1 MLNENN
7 QKPVIPVEIPIVD
20 EWIPNPEDQIFRH
33 AKNII
38 FAPLSN
44 FYHIGED
51 GNQNINYFAINP
63 KKSYN
68 SDDLRPHTCHYLNYF
83 EKFFDIE
90 KEYFTNMAHIKFF
103 IDVYPEYRTEN
114 FIYDIRRYILQ
125 DSIFAK
131 TRAMC
136 DFNYSLVLSYRSQNN
151 PQLQYTDEHAKI
163 LMQMSIL
170 MNLCIPLITHFAYTK
185 RITNIDE
192 FIMDI
197 YDYIIYAPITHGVDI
212 LSKLYETSISNVS
225 KNEKNNP
232 IIWAD
237 TKQSIRGKDT
247 VTHSLSAV
255 RNIIIN
261 IMPKYTFDKSMVSLN
276 YTSIQKNN
284 KFQITDIAYEYSYIP
299 LSSSKRDGEDNA
311 SEFDRFESN
320 LITTSQQLYLQNKFN
335 SDYTLNMID
344 KMSGPFDKEEIDFY
358 MENLKNERGEIIN
371 GFQKQL
377 IFNLFYKYFVDTTSI
392 KAINAEDYVKLMLV
406 ARKMLM
412 DNRMVFLPYI
422 ISGKVEKIV
431 ARKTLNKK
439 EKTRMESSQYYQF
452 VVDKYKNEKILNQIL
467 GTVATIIT
475 SDFRIIDYRDPELN
489 GQEIKVETD
498 MIIEEALLYILLI

>member
-1 MLNENN
+1 MANN
-7 QKPVIPVEIPIVD
+7 SNQTNQSPIQVVIPIVD
-20 EWIPNPEDQIFRH
+20 EWVPSPEDEIFKH

-51 GNQNINYFAINP
+51 GNQNINYFIINP

-68 SDDLRPHTCHYLNYF
+68 SDDLRPHTCLYLNYF
-83 EKFFDIE
+83 EKFFDQE

-103 IDVYPEYRTEN
+103 IDVYPEYRKEN
-114 FIYDIRRYILQ
+114 FIYDICRYILQ

-136 DFNYSLVLSYRSQNN
+136 DFNYSLTLNYKSASN

-197 YDYIIYAPITHGVDI
+197 YDYILYAPVFQGVDI

-225 KNEKNNP
+225 KNEKNNAV
-232 IIWAD
+232 IWA
-237 TKQSIRGKDT
+237 KQEIRGKDT
-247 VTHSLSAV
+247 VTHSMAAV
-255 RNIIIN
+255 RNIVIN

-284 KFQITDIAYEYSYIP
+284 KFQITDIAYEFSYIP

-320 LITTSQQLYLQNKFN
+320 LVKTSEQLYLQNKFN

-344 KMSGPFDKEEIDFY
+344 KMYGPFDMNEVNFF
-358 MENLKNERGEIIN
+358 MENLKNDKGEIIN

-377 IFNLFYKYFVDTTSI
+377 IFNLFYKYFGDTTSI
-392 KAINAEDYVKLMLV
+392 KAINGEDYVKLMLV
-406 ARKMLM
+406 ARKMLR

-422 ISGKVEKIV
+422 VSSKVEKVV

-439 EKTRMESSQYYQF
+439 EKTRMEASQYYPL
-452 VVDKYKNEKILNQIL
+452 VVEKYKNEKILNQIL

-475 SDFRIIDYRDPELN
+475 SDFRIIDYRDRELH
-489 GQEIKVETD
+489 GKEIKVETD